1 MNVVGATKDLYLIQN
16 AVCFV
21 SIIKWHITL
30 YISKH
35 KKGIK
40 IATIGAKGYPDY
52 PTLKKTKGKKFADVR
67 RKLYK
72 ARHINNRKIK
82 NSAGYYADQLLW

>member
-1 MNVVGATKDLYLIQN
+1 MPYK
-16 AVCFV
+16 
-21 SIIKWHITL
+21 ITSYTL
-30 YISKH
+30 KKAKKLGVTVKPSTSKLKKIDVF
-35 KKGIK
+35 KKGVK